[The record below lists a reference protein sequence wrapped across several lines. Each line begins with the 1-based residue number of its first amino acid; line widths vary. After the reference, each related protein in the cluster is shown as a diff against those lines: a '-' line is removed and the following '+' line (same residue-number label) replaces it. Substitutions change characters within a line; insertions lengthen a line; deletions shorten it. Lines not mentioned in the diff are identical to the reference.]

1 MKSMVAVI
9 ITIVVMTLLAGLA
22 LGIVAWSGMIN
33 VAASADY
40 LPGAEGFFG
49 TLSENSIRKQAARA
63 VDEGRIT
70 PPEEITQAML
80 DEGRH
85 HYVEMCVVCHGAPG
99 VDRGEV
105 GQGLKPLPPELS
117 HSAEE
122 FTISEI
128 YWVTEH
134 GIRHTGMPA
143 FGRTHSPEELWGL
156 AAFVEEL
163 ETMTPE
169 EYQRLTAPPPTGTGG
184 PETESP
190 QAESGDDHGE
200 PGHTH

>member
-1 MKSMVAVI
+1 MKSMVVVI
-9 ITIVVMTLLAGLA
+9 ITILVMALFAGLA

-40 LPGAEGFFG
+40 LPGAEWFFG
-49 TLSENSIRKQAARA
+49 TLSESSIRKQAARA

-70 PPEEITQAML
+70 PPQEITQSML
-80 DEGRH
+80 DNGRH

-99 VDRGEV
+99 VDRGEI
-105 GQGLKPLPPELS
+105 GQGQKPLPPELS
-117 HSAEE
+117 HAAEE

-128 YWVTEH
+128 YWVVEH

-143 FGRTHSPEELWGL
+143 YGGTHSPEELWGL

-163 ETMTPE
+163 ETMSPE
-169 EYQRLTAPPPTGTGG
+169 EYQRLTA
-184 PETESP
+184 SP
-190 QAESGDDHGE
+190 QTAGGQMEEGEQTGSEGHGE